1 LTVHPMKRRIKLVVV
16 EDNRLLREG
25 LTVML
30 KEQPDITVIA
40 SLSNGDA
47 LIRGKRLKPDLILL
61 DFVLRSSSSLNLVRS
76 IRKIN
81 PDARV
86 IVMDLAPIQPSLVEY
101 VQAGVAGFVLKD
113 ATFADFL
120 QTVRDV
126 ARGKKVLPPT
136 LTSSLFSEIATHA
149 TRQGRGNPFKSVRM
163 TSREREVIELIAEGL
178 SNKQIAVRLNLAVD
192 TVKSHVHNILEKL
205 ELHTRLEIANYR
217 HSGGRIPSPSHGSS
231 SSED

>member
-1 LTVHPMKRRIKLVVV
+1 MKRRIKLVVV

-40 SLSNGDA
+40 SLGSGDA
-47 LIRGKRLKPDLILL
+47 LIRGKRLKPDVILL
-61 DFVLRSSSSLNLVRS
+61 DFVLRSSSSLRLVHS
-76 IRKIN
+76 IRKMN
-81 PDARV
+81 PDSRV

-113 ATFADFL
+113 AKFADFL
-120 QTVRDV
+120 KAVRDV

-149 TRQGRGNPFKSVRM
+149 TRDRKGNPFKSVRM
-163 TSREREVIELIAEGL
+163 THREREVIELIAEGL

-217 HSGGRIPSPSHGSS
+217 HAGGPFSSSPNESS
-231 SSED
+231 SSEE